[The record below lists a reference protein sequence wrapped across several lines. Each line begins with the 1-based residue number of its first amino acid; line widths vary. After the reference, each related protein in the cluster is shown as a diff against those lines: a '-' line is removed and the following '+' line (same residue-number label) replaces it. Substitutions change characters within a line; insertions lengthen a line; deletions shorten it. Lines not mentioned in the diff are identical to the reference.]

1 MMKRIVIISYDY
13 PPNNGGIARLCGDII
28 NECKI
33 CRVPYI
39 VVTPIDGPNEE
50 NVIRIVG
57 KRPWSDIKI
66 FLYIRKFLTKED
78 IILTGTFHPDGL
90 LAVLS
95 GHKTFFLG
103 HGAEFLKGK
112 SFFRR
117 NIWSIYRRWVLSKP
131 TAIISNSNY
140 TANLIKSCC
149 PNANVIPIPLGVD
162 HRKFR
167 PTVSKINDG
176 KLHICSISRLE
187 KFKAQDFVIKTIA
200 SLPLEYKEKIIFE
213 IAGKGHYRTELE
225 KLVNDLHLNENVKF
239 IGYIADEDLCDFYS
253 HNDLFILTTRE
264 VQDSME
270 VEGFGLVFAE
280 AQACGTPCIG
290 SRSGGIPD
298 AIEEDNG
305 GWLINE
311 DNTEELQ
318 DILIRAINNRSLVI
332 EMGIKARK
340 RIENKCNCDIYFQ
353 QLIDKIL

>member
-1 MMKRIVIISYDY
+1 MKRLVILTYDFA
-13 PPNNGGIARLCGDII
+13 PNNGGIARLCNDIHGKCI
-28 NECKI
+28 ATDIEHLVITNVCGKEEKNIVRITGQRCIVEYKI
-33 CRVPYI
+33 LRY
-39 VVTPIDGPNEE
+39 
-50 NVIRIVG
+50 
-57 KRPWSDIKI
+57 
-66 FLYIRKFLTKED
+66 LRKHLQEED

-90 LAVLS
+90 LAILS

-103 HGAEFLKGK
+103 HGAEFLKGNG
-112 SFFRR
+112 FFRR
-117 NIWSIYRRWVLSKP
+117 NIWSIYRRWLLSKP

-140 TANLIKSCC
+140 TANLIKSCS

-176 KLHICSISRLE
+176 RLHICSISRLE
-187 KFKAQDFVIKTIA
+187 KFKAHDFVIKTIA
-200 SLPLEYKEKIIFE
+200 SLPNEYKEKILFE
-213 IAGKGHYRTELE
+213 IAGKGPYRSKLEELVSE
-225 KLVNDLHLNENVKF
+225 LHLEENVKF
-239 IGYIADEDLCDFYS
+239 LGFVSDDDLCDFYS
-253 HNDLFILTTRE
+253 RNDLFILTTRE
-264 VQDSME
+264 VQNSME

-298 AIEEDNG
+298 AIEEGNG

-318 DILIRAINNRSLVI
+318 DILIRMINNRNLVI

-353 QLIDKIL
+353 QLIDNIL